1 MIGIESIACAFPE
14 RYLTNAELR
23 ADYPEWDFD
32 RLETRTGVMKR
43 YVASDNETALD
54 FAVQACESLAAQ
66 GQLRPAEIDAVIFCT
81 ESPDY
86 IIPPNSCLLHG
97 QLGLRTDVLAFDITL
112 ACSGYIYGLQLAWSL
127 IRSGTAKRVLLATAD
142 TYSRY
147 IHAGDRAT
155 RCLFGDGGAVSIIGA
170 SDTGSNILDIRCG
183 TSGKHYDKFIIP
195 AGGMRVPVS
204 AATACVSVDSSGNT
218 RSAENIKMD
227 GLGVLSFFNSTIP
240 CSVKDTLARNDLSMD
255 DVDLFVFH
263 QASRIALDSLRHAL
277 KIPVEKMV
285 DELAETGNLVSA
297 SIPVA
302 FSRAMESGRAKPGQL
317 VLLCG
322 FGVGLSWGTALVEM

>member
-1 MIGIESIACAFPE
+1 MIGIETIACAFPE
-14 RYLTNAELR
+14 RCLTNADLR

-32 RLETRTGVMKR
+32 RLETRTGVTKR
-43 YVASDNETALD
+43 YVAADGETALD
-54 FAVQACESLAAQ
+54 FAVQACESLAAR
-66 GQLRPAEIDAVIFCT
+66 GQLRSAEIDAVIFCT

-97 QLGLRTDVLAFDITL
+97 KLGLRTDALAFDITL
-112 ACSGYIYGLQLAWSL
+112 ACSGYIYGVQLAWSL
-127 IRSGTAKRVLLATAD
+127 IRSGAAKRVLVATAD

-155 RCLFGDGGAVSIIGA
+155 RCLFGDGGAVSIISA
-170 SDTGSNILDIRCG
+170 SETGSNILDIRCG
-183 TSGKHYDKFIIP
+183 TAGKHYEKFIIP

-204 AATACVSVDSSGNT
+204 ADTACVTVDSSGNT

-240 CSVKDTLARNDLSMD
+240 CSVKDTLGRNNFSVD

-263 QASRIALDSLRHAL
+263 QASRIALDNLRTAL
-277 KIPVEKMV
+277 KIPTEKMV
-285 DELAETGNLVSA
+285 DYLADTGNLVSA

-302 FSRAMESGRAKPGQL
+302 LGRAIESGRAQPGSL
-317 VLLCG
+317 VVLCG

>member
-43 YVASDNETALD
+43 YIAGDHETALD
-54 FAVQACESLAAQ
+54 FAVQACQTLAAQ

-97 QLGLRTDVLAFDITL
+97 KLGLRTDVLAFDITL

-142 TYSRY
+142 TYSRF

-170 SDTGSNILDIRCG
+170 SDSGSNILDIRCG
-183 TSGKHYDKFIIP
+183 TAGKHYEKFIIP

-204 AATACVSVDSSGNT
+204 PATACVTVDSSGNT

-263 QASRIALDSLRHAL
+263 QASRIALDSLRNAL

-285 DELAETGNLVSA
+285 DELANTGNLVSA

-302 FSRAMESGRAKPGQL
+302 LNRALESGRAKPGQL